1 VEGVNFMDPYS
12 EVRCDPHHLVIRC
25 AVDGN
30 RKPIAHR
37 AMQWLVAQRAHWH
50 TAQRIG
56 FERARVGDNKLLQ
69 TYWPTP
75 TTGVYSPS
83 L

>member
-1 VEGVNFMDPYS
+1 MDTYS

-30 RKPIAHR
+30 RPIAHR
-37 AMQWLVAQRAHWH
+37 AMQWLSGCVLFRAHWH
-50 TAQRIG
+50 TAQRNG
-56 FERARVGDNKLLQ
+56 FERARVGDSKLLQ

-75 TTGVYSPS
+75 TTEVYSPGF
-83 L
+83 